1 MAPSLGEPER
11 NTVRHFCV
19 IAIALSALAG
29 SASADLIAFNFGMSG
44 AQEVP
49 ANNSPAFGAGQLLY
63 DTTTQT
69 FDLDVHV
76 FGIALADVTASHL
89 HTAPVG
95 VPGPV
100 AVGLTPTQGAW
111 LADGLGIRLQ
121 LNNISIGAFENDLFS
136 GNIYINLHTVT
147 FPGGEIRGQLP
158 AVPAPGTLAL
168 AGAGL
173 LAATRRRR

>member
-1 MAPSLGEPER
+1 MSPR
-11 NTVRHFCV
+11 
-19 IAIALSALAG
+19 ALISTLAVAVLAG
-29 SASADLIAFNFGMSG
+29 TASADLIAFNFGMSG

-63 DTTTQT
+63 DTTTMT

-76 FGIALADVTASHL
+76 YGIDLGNVTASHL
-89 HTAPVG
+89 HSAPAG
-95 VPGPV
+95 VSGPV
-100 AVGLTPTQGAW
+100 AIGLTPMQGAW
-111 LADGLGIRLQ
+111 VNDGLGIRLV
-121 LNNISIGAFENDLFS
+121 LDDISIGAFQADLFA
-136 GNIYINLHTVT
+136 GNLYINLHTAA

-158 AVPAPGTLAL
+158 AVPAPGTLTL